1 MAHKHTY
8 QSYCLVERCCR
19 TRWFANVVGSLMI
32 TARAMAATP
41 PPANQAVVKQLAL
54 SAYCSEA
61 HSKSISMAN
70 GSTSYKRIAELAS
83 NRALA
88 DHPGIYSDSSAWEYI
103 ISGLL
108 DQYGDEPTS
117 QLCAEKLG
125 PES

>member
-1 MAHKHTY
+1 
-8 QSYCLVERCCR
+8 
-19 TRWFANVVGSLMI
+19 MI
-32 TARAMAATP
+32 PAIAMAATP
-41 PPANQAVVKQLAL
+41 SANQAVVKQLAL
-54 SAYCSEA
+54 NAYCSEA
-61 HSKSISMAN
+61 QSKSTSMAN

-117 QLCAEKLG
+117 QSASNHAGRSGRMRVTRATHPLVSSDPTSAV
-125 PES
+125 ESERR

>member
-1 MAHKHTY
+1 MANKHTY
-8 QSYCLVERCCR
+8 QSYCLVKWFCR
-19 TRWFANVVGSLMI
+19 SGWYASVVGSLMV
-32 TARAMAATP
+32 TAIAVAATP
-41 PPANQAVVKQLAL
+41 PTHQAVVKQLAL

-61 HSKSISMAN
+61 QSKSTSMAN

-88 DHPGIYSDSSAWEYI
+88 DHPGIYSDSSAWQYT

-108 DQYGDEPTS
+108 DQYGDEPTN
-117 QLCAEKLG
+117 QLCAEKFG